1 MMEIRKTRA
10 QMHAD
15 AHVAS
20 KSVKPTYVDQVQ
32 AQAKSKKKA
41 ATPAPQQ
48 EGAVAEENEWV
59 LSRIARR
66 QYI

>member
-20 KSVKPTYVDQVQ
+20 KSVKPTYVDTVA
-32 AQAKSKKKA
+32 AQPKA
-41 ATPAPQQ
+41 TKRPAPAAK
-48 EGAVAEENEWV
+48 AVAKEETTEV
-59 LSRIARR
+59 KKEEE
-66 QYI
+66 

>member
-32 AQAKSKKKA
+32 NQQKAKKKFVTA
-41 ATPAPQQ
+41 APQQ
-48 EGAVAEENEWV
+48 EGAVEVNE
-59 LSRIARR
+59 
-66 QYI
+66 